1 MQSEVWN
8 QGSGA
13 RSQYL
18 SPFHVLQAHGP
29 VVVKVCSEEP
39 WLHLPGSSSSFISC
53 SSCRGFGKI
62 LSEERQLFSFKSFE
76 NHWRESHTLGSA
88 LLPPMWDQ
96 GRRSL
101 GSEVRLRAFVPAGS
115 LFPRTEFSLE
125 GALPWP
131 GLQGSR
137 LCVCLLCC
145 GGRKGVANKPSVHV
159 GPSKHSSQNSGV
171 GWTLGCRN
179 L

>member
-1 MQSEVWN
+1 MQSEDWN

-18 SPFHVLQAHGP
+18 SPFHVLQARGP

-39 WLHLPGSSSSFISC
+39 WLHLPGSSSSLFFISC

-76 NHWRESHTLGSA
+76 NHWRESRTLGST

-101 GSEVRLRAFVPAGS
+101 GSEVGLRAFVPAGS
-115 LFPRTEFSLE
+115 LFPRTGFSLE

-137 LCVCLLCC
+137 LCVCLLVWRKEGCC
-145 GGRKGVANKPSVHV
+145 K
-159 GPSKHSSQNSGV
+159 
-171 GWTLGCRN
+171 
-179 L
+179 